1 MKPEGHQADRLGAF
15 EEIDRE
21 RESNNHGPDP
31 ISFWPQAACYSISFI
46 LTVGWTSSNLWI
58 GRCGTPAANQ
68 FSICA
73 FFGLVAL
80 SMFLWAGFSRNG
92 WSAAARFLISG
103 AVPVMFPSVIA
114 LVQNAN

>member
-1 MKPEGHQADRLGAF
+1 LAASGLLLNQLHPDGWLDFIKFVDRQVW
-15 EEIDRE
+15 
-21 RESNNHGPDP
+21 H
-31 ISFWPQAACYSISFI
+31 ACCKSI
-46 LTVGWTSSNLWI
+46 LDL
-58 GRCGTPAANQ
+58 R
-68 FSICA
+68 

-80 SMFLWAGFSRNG
+80 SMILWAGFSRND